1 MRKDFHARNFGSP
14 ENMLACWHYTR
25 STVYYTTGEFVRTF
39 DPMAAAARAIQLA
52 RAGQSPSFD
61 DGPVGDIERDALAEG
76 IPLWLEAKSGHLYL
90 AANASWPGL
99 YKIGCTRRSVEAR
112 MRQLSGA
119 GVPTPWVPY
128 QAWPVHDAHGVEA
141 LAHRAC
147 HRWMVDLQLK
157 VRSEM
162 FGAPAE
168 VLQHAIEDV
177 LAQDRTALRASLGA
191 YLPDNFGA
199 DRG

>member
-1 MRKDFHARNFGSP
+1 M
-14 ENMLACWHYTR
+14 
-25 STVYYTTGEFVRTF
+25 RTF
-39 DPMAAAARAIQLA
+39 DPMAAAAKAIQLA

-61 DGPVGDIERDALAEG
+61 DGPVGDIEREALVEG

-112 MRQLSGA
+112 MRQLMSS
-119 GVPTPWVPY
+119 GVPTPWVAY
-128 QAWPVHDAHGVEA
+128 HTWAVHDAHGVEA

-147 HRWMVDLQLK
+147 RRWMVDLQLK

-168 VLQHAIEDV
+168 VLQRTITDV
-177 LAQDRTALRASLGA
+177 IQRDREQLGA
-191 YLPDNFGA
+191 RLPAFLA
-199 DRG
+199 CSFTV

>member
-1 MRKDFHARNFGSP
+1 
-14 ENMLACWHYTR
+14 L
-25 STVYYTTGEFVRTF
+25 
-39 DPMAAAARAIQLA
+39 AAAARAVQLA

-76 IPLWLEAKSGHLYL
+76 IPLWLEAKSGVLYL

-99 YKIGCTRRSVEAR
+99 YKIGCTRRSVDAR

-128 QAWPVHDAHGVEA
+128 QTWPVHDAHGVEA

-147 HRWMVDLQLK
+147 HRWLVDVQRK
-157 VRSEM
+157 VRSEL

-168 VLQHAIEDV
+168 VLQQTIAAVIAKDK
-177 LAQDRTALRASLGA
+177 ASLAGA
-191 YLPDNFGA
+191 LTHYLP
-199 DRG
+199 RGWDGQGEAPALYTE

>member
-1 MRKDFHARNFGSP
+1 M
-14 ENMLACWHYTR
+14 
-25 STVYYTTGEFVRTF
+25 RTF
-39 DPMAAAARAIQLA
+39 DPMAAAAKAIQLA

-76 IPLWLEAKSGHLYL
+76 IPLWLKAKSGHLYL

-99 YKIGCTRRSVEAR
+99 YKIGCTRRGVEVR
-112 MRQLSGA
+112 MRQLMSS
-119 GVPTPWVPY
+119 GVPTPWVAY
-128 QAWPVHDAHGVEA
+128 HTWAVHDAHGVEA

-168 VLQHAIEDV
+168 VLQQIIATVID
-177 LAQDRTALRASLGA
+177 QDRAQLRANLGSF
-191 YLPDNFGA
+191 LPDELSAPPVIVPPEASRVITDAPGNLSI
-199 DRG
+199 RL